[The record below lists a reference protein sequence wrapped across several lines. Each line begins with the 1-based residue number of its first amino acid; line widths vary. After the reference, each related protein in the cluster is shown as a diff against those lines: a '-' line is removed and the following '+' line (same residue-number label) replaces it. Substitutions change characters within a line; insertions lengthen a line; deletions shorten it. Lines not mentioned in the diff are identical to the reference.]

1 MQLTTNVSFLVIIFW
16 PSIFFHLINLDFI
29 PCELILSNI
38 YCFKIW
44 NFYIYRYRTKEKIE
58 NNKSFFEEM
67 FFHDEINYSCK
78 LIQRNEERKLSIYL
92 FLHFNHLHIII
103 HLHTN

>member
-1 MQLTTNVSFLVIIFW
+1 MEFLY
-16 PSIFFHLINLDFI
+16 
-29 PCELILSNI
+29 LSLQN
-38 YCFKIW
+38 K
-44 NFYIYRYRTKEKIE
+44 RKKKE

>member
-1 MQLTTNVSFLVIIFW
+1 MILFLMNWSFPIFIALKYG
-16 PSIFFHLINLDFI
+16 IFIFI
-29 PCELILSNI
+29 VTEQ
-38 YCFKIW
+38 K
-44 NFYIYRYRTKEKIE
+44 KKE

-67 FFHDEINYSCK
+67 FLHDEINYSCK

-92 FLHFNHLHIII
+92 FLHFNHLYIII